1 VKRNRGETKEKQTQ
15 RPVGLGA
22 TQAIRVSTRAFGLD
36 SGSLFRPRFAK
47 LALTTKESLLE
58 FRCRVESARDLSPS
72 VFELT
77 FTPETPFDFQAG
89 QYISVVVPQAEGKP
103 LRRPYSIA
111 SPPGGSPVELCIQ
124 RIEKGPGNSF
134 LASLKPGDSFQGFA
148 PYGFLVFKPK
158 PGRDVFFIATG
169 TGIAP
174 FRSMLLS
181 ESFKKTALR
190 KTVCLLGV
198 RSESEILYEDSLGSL
213 PGVQWIPCISQ
224 PRNSGGVNWAGRV
237 TDYLKKNEIAW
248 LETDF
253 YLCGNGAMIDEVKQ
267 TLKAHGVLK
276 DSIHQEIYF
285 KPEPTLKA

>member
-1 VKRNRGETKEKQTQ
+1 M
-15 RPVGLGA
+15 
-22 TQAIRVSTRAFGLD
+22 
-36 SGSLFRPRFAK
+36 
-47 LALTTKESLLE
+47 E
-58 FRCRVESARDLSPS
+58 FRCKVESTRELSAS

-77 FTPETPFDFQAG
+77 FTPDRPLDFQAG
-89 QYISVVVPQAEGKP
+89 QYISVEVPQPEGKP

-111 SPPGGSPVELCIQ
+111 SPPGSSPIALCIQ

-134 LASLKPGDSFQGFA
+134 LANLKPGDFFRGFA

-158 PGRDVFFIATG
+158 PGRDVVFIATG

-181 ESFKKTALR
+181 ERFKATAVR
-190 KTVCLLGV
+190 KAVCLLGV
-198 RSESEILYEDSLGSL
+198 RTENEILYQDSLGNL
-213 PGVQWIPCISQ
+213 DGVQWVPCISRPQ
-224 PRNSGGVNWAGRV
+224 NKGGSNWAGRV
-237 TDYLKKNEIAW
+237 TDYLQKTEAAW

-267 TLKAHGVLK
+267 ALKARGVLK

-285 KPEPTLKA
+285 KPEPSAKP